1 MNIRAD
7 DNDEDVL
14 ESFTTEERR
23 DISNMARDPNI
34 YDKFVSSIA
43 PTVHGHVDIKRA
55 VALMLF
61 GGVHKKPGRK
71 STSEATSTSWW
82 WVTRPA
88 PSRSS

>member
-34 YDKFVSSIA
+34 YDKFVCPSGSPPCTATSTSS
-43 PTVHGHVDIKRA
+43 